1 VLRTQCLRNNV
12 DELQWVKFVVK
23 EAISREVLQRD
34 ELIYHLNYRIESLGS
49 STKNLK
55 LLLYVRLK
63 AILTSRGMS

>member
-1 VLRTQCLRNNV
+1 MLRTQCLRNNV